1 MHTITAYCV
10 KILILPI
17 DLSPAPWVRNHRKCT
32 WPVEKKARFAAD
44 IDLTSIF
51 PTPVIHTTYDNC
63 CARLFPFRIESSFS
77 RIFDPLL
84 FQSRKRAKSSKLSSN
99 LTFISILHFIRI
111 FWIVESFSFSGYGRK
126 ERRVIEIIEF
136 NILSFP
142 KSWNNGIII
151 EIIIEFN
158 VHFDFTFHACNFIVQ
173 SFLIFDTEGKRDVQ
187 SFITTLYRNFD
198 PLLFRVSKVIRE
210 HHHRNYHRIQRS
222 FRFYVPQV
230 CFESSSLFLF
240 TEEKRDVWSLLFLC
254 SSPIFDPLTYRPF
267 VSKIV
272 REIVIE
278 IIIFDFTF
286 HALFPIVEPFLYL
299 HGHGRKEEPCLL
311 STVTQRTLKKKKK
324 RKQLEHLENV
334 SSPGASETRSIQL

>member
-1 MHTITAYCV
+1 M
-10 KILILPI
+10 
-17 DLSPAPWVRNHRKCT
+17 
-32 WPVEKKARFAAD
+32 EKKARFAAD

-84 FQSRKRAKSSKLSSN
+84 FQSRKRAKSSKLSWN
-99 LTFISILHFIRI
+99 LRYISILHFIRI

-126 ERRVIEIIEF
+126 ERRVIETIEF

-158 VHFDFTFHACNFIVQ
+158 VHFDFTFHACNFIVK

-210 HHHRNYHRIQRS
+210 HHYRNYHRIQRS
-222 FRFYVPQV
+222 FRFYVPRE

-267 VSKIV
+267 VSKVV